1 MPCLHTPDT
10 VFELPKLSRPRYYD
24 DQVQSQR
31 RPIREAACEIILEEN
46 VQLAEYFTRLLHK
59 QILKYPVVALPMQ
72 ILQASVEAFKAAIED
87 NVVPHQFLD
96 QVFTY
101 FNYLYF
107 DKIDTRTDKEFGE
120 KLLYS
125 IDTCRA
131 NSREL
136 HFIMDSCPAQVLL
149 QPLFSSNSNCSC
161 STLVINQSPF
171 RCNGSR
177 NLRQL
182 SGTSFSMSFFSTTG
196 SSMVPSMTLFL
207 KLHSN

>member
-1 MPCLHTPDT
+1 
-10 VFELPKLSRPRYYD
+10 
-24 DQVQSQR
+24 
-31 RPIREAACEIILEEN
+31 
-46 VQLAEYFTRLLHK
+46 
-59 QILKYPVVALPMQ
+59 MQ

-207 KLHSN
+207 KLHSNWLTSRIITARASWIRVSFYRITSGIRWPSFYSHVLFRDGGRCKT